1 MPGLGNAFLV
11 TFIES
16 IADFANPMIIGG
28 SYDTLATTIYLQI
41 TGSYDKPGAA
51 AIWPSSLLC
60 ITLAMFAVQKYY
72 LEAKTSATLTGKA
85 SRGRMLIEDKS
96 VKVPLTV
103 LCAVAASFVILM
115 YICVPIGS
123 FFPTWGYKFFPLT
136 GKWFKLVFTRYHGFQ
151 AFRDS
156 FVLSLIA
163 APITA
168 R

>member
-1 MPGLGNAFLV
+1 
-11 TFIES
+11 
-16 IADFANPMIIGG
+16 
-28 SYDTLATTIYLQI
+28 
-41 TGSYDKPGAA
+41 
-51 AIWPSSLLC
+51 
-60 ITLAMFAVQKYY
+60 
-72 LEAKTSATLTGKA
+72 
-85 SRGRMLIEDKS
+85 MLIEDKS

-168 R
+168 LLSMIISYLVVKRKFKAKGFIEAVSMLAMAVPADVLATLPNLISADTTRSRFRKSRSAYFLKIFCFDTYVSTKKCPL